1 MPEIAEVARI
11 VYFLKKSLVGK
22 TLSLVKAQ
30 DDANV
35 FGKVGTSA
43 AEFQKSLT
51 GKKVLNAGQQGK
63 YFWLIMSSPPHPVF
77 HFGMT
82 GWFYI
87 KGEPSH
93 HRPKQTDG
101 EEIWP
106 PRFWKFALETDS
118 KPKVEAAF
126 ADARRFA
133 RIRLVDCA
141 AEDIRKTTPLK
152 ENGPDPVIDK
162 EILTADW
169 LVEKMKKRHVPVKA
183 FMLDQANISGIGN
196 WVGDEIMYHAKLHPE
211 QYTDTF
217 SESEI
222 KHLHASIRYVCQTAV
237 DHLADSSKFPE
248 EWLFKHRWGKGKK
261 DAATTLPNGQKIT
274 FLTVGGR
281 TSCVVP
287 SVQKKT
293 GAVAGDVKKGSGILE
308 DGAAKKA
315 GKGDATSTKRTSA
328 LRDEDEDDMVDMQ
341 PSPPTRRKRKATV
354 KEVDDNSEEAVTPPK
369 KRRVTRK
376 TAVKAEV
383 KVEDEQSVLPTKS
396 KGKGKGKEGAKKA
409 ATENEGSDSPLIS
422 KKGSKKIKTEE
433 QSQEGRRRSG
443 RATKKV

>member
-11 VYFLKKSLVGK
+11 VHHLKKSLVGK
-22 TLSLVKAQ
+22 TLSVVKAQ
-30 DDANV
+30 DDSNV

-51 GKKVLNAGQQGK
+51 GKKVLDAGQQGK
-63 YFWLIMSSPPHPVF
+63 YFWMIMSSPPHPVF

-87 KGEPSH
+87 RGEPTAH
-93 HRPKQTDG
+93 YRPKETEGEEEEVWPPKFWKFSLETDG
-101 EEIWP
+101 E
-106 PRFWKFALETDS
+106 
-118 KPKVEAAF
+118 PKVEAAF

-133 RIRLVDCA
+133 RVRLVDCA

-162 EILTADW
+162 EVLTGEW
-169 LVEKMKKRHVPVKA
+169 LLQKMKKRHVPVKA

-217 SESEI
+217 SADQV
-222 KHLHASIRYVCQTAV
+222 KQLHTSMLYVCQTAV

-248 EWLFKHRWGKGKK
+248 DWLFKHRWGKGKK
-261 DAATTLPNGQKIT
+261 DAATTLPNGAKLT
-274 FLTVGGR
+274 FITVGGR

-293 GAVAGDVKKGSGILE
+293 GPVAADVKGDRDGMDSDADASKGNKG
-308 DGAAKKA
+308 
-315 GKGDATSTKRTSA
+315 GKGKGASKKRKA
-328 LRDEDEDDMVDMQ
+328 APKEDEDEDEDVEEMPV
-341 PSPPTRRKRKATV
+341 SPAKKKHASDSKKKGVKVETEANSTVPAKTGRGKKPEMEEEETSDSLVSSKA
-354 KEVDDNSEEAVTPPK
+354 SK
-369 KRRVTRK
+369 KM
-376 TAVKAEV
+376 
-383 KVEDEQSVLPTKS
+383 KVEDE
-396 KGKGKGKEGAKKA
+396 
-409 ATENEGSDSPLIS
+409 
-422 KKGSKKIKTEE
+422 
-433 QSQEGRRRSG
+433 SQNGRRRSG
-443 RATKKV
+443 RFTNGKV